1 MEKSLSFMEYK
12 DEDFYFMFSESK
24 TQKGETNYITH
35 SHPRYEMMFI
45 DEGCVEYLVEN
56 RRHELKKG
64 DVLLVKSGIL
74 HFARTIVTSPS
85 KRYCIGF
92 FPESIPHGNL
102 AKEIFDKGEHFVLG
116 ENSLFSKLT
125 NALRHKLENSNT
137 NAKVFTKNLMDSL
150 ILALSEETLGAEEE
164 PKSSDS
170 SLKRIIDYINANL
183 TTIKTMDDIADAL
196 FFSKSY
202 LGHLFKKETNMG
214 IMEYVRNKKVVRAHT
229 LILNGEKPTEIYLE
243 CGFSNYP
250 SFFRAYR
257 AFFGFSPKMKKGEN

>member
-1 MEKSLSFMEYK
+1 
-12 DEDFYFMFSESK
+12 
-24 TQKGETNYITH
+24 
-35 SHPRYEMMFI
+35 
-45 DEGCVEYLVEN
+45 
-56 RRHELKKG
+56 
-64 DVLLVKSGIL
+64 
-74 HFARTIVTSPS
+74 
-85 KRYCIGF
+85 
-92 FPESIPHGNL
+92 
-102 AKEIFDKGEHFVLG
+102 
-116 ENSLFSKLT
+116 
-125 NALRHKLENSNT
+125 
-137 NAKVFTKNLMDSL
+137 MDSL

-250 SFFRAYR
+250 SFYRAYTS
-257 AFFGFSPKMKKGEN
+257 FFGFSPRMKKGDG